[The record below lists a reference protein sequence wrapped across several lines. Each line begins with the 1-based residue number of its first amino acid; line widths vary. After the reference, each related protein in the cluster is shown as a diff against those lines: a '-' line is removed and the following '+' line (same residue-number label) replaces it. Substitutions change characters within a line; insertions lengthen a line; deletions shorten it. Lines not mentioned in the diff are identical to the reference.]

1 MRRDA
6 SWAVTT
12 CAGEGDRQVPPV
24 GDAGSVEARRTQAQ
38 TLRFLLLSAAGLLI
52 LCLLAYHPLLD
63 HYFRRDDFNWLA
75 VARDWERSPEGAR
88 ALLKGDYGV
97 TTTFN
102 VVFAGLYRLG
112 GIDDPRPYYWWMILS
127 HWLAAVAVLIL
138 GTRLMGMWAALVGA
152 AMFAVFWG
160 NHQTVTW
167 IAVGY
172 RPMCAALFM
181 AAVTLWVS
189 YRSDGGPWRL
199 GLVGLVGALALF
211 AKEDATPLL
220 GVALAAHLLL
230 PRGPVGRQAAWA
242 AWVPLIVI
250 YVVYAAAQP
259 HVRTFRPDSDLLGP
273 QYELGFHAVRNLVD
287 CVPQM
292 LFPDLSRGGFR
303 ELAARTLPE
312 SLVGVAAVASVALRV
327 AFNLVAL
334 WLLIRGP
341 GVVRF
346 LVAWMY
352 ITFFPFMFFV
362 YEYAVSARYRYL
374 PAVGLCLLI
383 GYGVALLQ
391 RRLTER
397 RLLRSVLWAAVVL
410 ALAANI
416 LMLRQIQGD
425 LAREGELRRAV
436 VEEFARHRPPVPPGT
451 VFRFEGL
458 PKSLEDAAM
467 AVRMLYD
474 VPAQGLRP
482 HDPGQA
488 DVVVTFEG
496 TRIADIEWRASVPP

>member
-1 MRRDA
+1 MGDA
-6 SWAVTT
+6 WT
-12 CAGEGDRQVPPV
+12 
-24 GDAGSVEARRTQAQ
+24 GDAGRPNAPPV
-38 TLRFLLLSAAGLLI
+38 RFLLLSAAGLLI
-52 LCLLAYHPLLD
+52 LCMLAYHPLLD
-63 HYFRRDDFNWLA
+63 HYFRRDDFCWLA
-75 VARDWERSPEGAR
+75 VAQDWERSPEGAR

-138 GTRLMGMWAALVGA
+138 GTRLVGCWAALIGA

-181 AAVTLWVS
+181 TAVALLVG
-189 YRSDGGPWRL
+189 YRSEGGRWRL
-199 GLVGLVGALALF
+199 PLIALVGALALF

-230 PRGPVGRQAAWA
+230 PRGLVGRQAAWA
-242 AWVPLIVI
+242 AWVPLVVI

-259 HVRTFRPDSDLLGP
+259 HVRTFRPDGPALGLN
-273 QYELGFHAVRNLVD
+273 YEVGPHALRNLVD

-303 ELAARTLPE
+303 ELAARALPE
-312 SLVGVAAVASVALRV
+312 GLLGAAVVASLTLRV
-327 AFNLVAL
+327 AFNIGAL

-352 ITFFPFMFFV
+352 LTFLPFTFFV

-374 PAVGLCLLI
+374 PAVGLCLLL
-383 GYGVALLQ
+383 GYGVTTLH
-391 RRLTER
+391 RRLADR
-397 RLLRSVLWAAVVL
+397 RLLRSLLWAAVML

-416 LMLRQIQGD
+416 FMLRRIQTD
-425 LAREGELRRAV
+425 LAREGDLRRAV

-451 VFRFEGL
+451 AFRFEGL
-458 PKSLEDAAM
+458 PKSVEDAVL

-474 VPAQGLRP
+474 VPARGLRP
-482 HDPGQA
+482 GDPGEA
-488 DVVVTFEG
+488 DVVVTFDG
-496 TRIADIEWRASVPP
+496 SRIVDITWRTPRPPPPPP